1 MATQELT
8 APLAALHAVEA
19 KVDYFYPKRRVK
31 WGPIIRH
38 AILLLFVIIV
48 LAPLVWVALLSLK
61 SFPDAV
67 QRWIWPNHFY
77 SPLFGHY
84 TFSWDHVPTLKTNFL
99 NSVIVTAGTIVCATI
114 ASVLGGYALVH
125 LHTPAKK
132 VVLALLVASM
142 FFPTRVTALV
152 GLFQVQEKLHLINVT
167 WGLILPYTALSVA
180 ISTFIMR
187 GVFETV
193 PTEIIHSAHIDGAS
207 SMRTLLE
214 IVLPLVRNGIVVVI
228 IVNFVA
234 AWGEYLL
241 ALTLMNDQ
249 SHRTLPVVIANATG
263 GMGAWKW
270 PNVAAVYVMA
280 VIPGLVAF
288 GISQRWYMK
297 GLQEGAMKA

>member
-1 MATQELT
+1 
-8 APLAALHAVEA
+8 
-19 KVDYFYPKRRVK
+19 
-31 WGPIIRH
+31 
-38 AILLLFVIIV
+38 
-48 LAPLVWVALLSLK
+48 
-61 SFPDAV
+61 
-67 QRWIWPNHFY
+67 
-77 SPLFGHY
+77 
-84 TFSWDHVPTLKTNFL
+84 
-99 NSVIVTAGTIVCATI
+99 
-114 ASVLGGYALVH
+114 
-125 LHTPAKK
+125 
-132 VVLALLVASM
+132 M

-152 GLFQVQEKLHLINVT
+152 GIFQVQEKLGLINNT

-193 PTEIIHSAHIDGAS
+193 PTEILHSAHVDGAS

-280 VIPGLVAF
+280 VVPGLVAF